1 MYVIAFPG
9 KILYFYIFDKYLQI
23 IFITVSGSLEY
34 KGQHCCDFLCYIW
47 RGNMGCI
54 SLSRHKLCC
63 RIKALEIL
71 KAEAKPLGI
80 ESICLVGI
88 CK

>member
-1 MYVIAFPG
+1 M
-9 KILYFYIFDKYLQI
+9 YFYIFDECLQI
-23 IFITVSGSLEY
+23 IFFTASGSSGC
-34 KGQHCCDFLCYIW
+34 KDQHCCDFLYYI
-47 RGNMGCI
+47 RKGNMDCI
-54 SLSRHKLCC
+54 SLIRYKLCC